1 MSNDDELTNYLREI
15 ARYPLLTPD
24 AEIELGRK
32 VAAGQHAAGQL
43 AAMTEPSPVRRAELE
58 RIGEE
63 GQRAR
68 TRLVESNLRLVVS
81 IARRY
86 TARGLSLLDLIQEG
100 NIGLQT
106 GIDKFDWRK
115 GFRLSTYV
123 YWRIRQAITRA
134 LANDSRLIRLPV
146 HVGELFWVAG
156 LTEQQLAIELGR
168 EPTLEELAHRVG
180 MDPDRLQAIR
190 QAAASPRSL
199 DAPLLSDGD
208 VTRGE
213 LVPDEAALEAMHSS
227 EDAHA
232 LSASVAVALEHL
244 APRERDVLRLR
255 FGLGQPGPC
264 TLAEVGARL
273 GLTRER
279 ARQIES
285 QALRKLRGDVRLRR
299 ALVELASA

>member
-156 LTEQQLAIELGR
+156 LTEQQLAIEL
-168 EPTLEELAHRVG
+168 
-180 MDPDRLQAIR
+180 
-190 QAAASPRSL
+190 
-199 DAPLLSDGD
+199 
-208 VTRGE
+208 
-213 LVPDEAALEAMHSS
+213 
-227 EDAHA
+227 
-232 LSASVAVALEHL
+232 
-244 APRERDVLRLR
+244 
-255 FGLGQPGPC
+255 
-264 TLAEVGARL
+264 
-273 GLTRER
+273 
-279 ARQIES
+279 
-285 QALRKLRGDVRLRR
+285 
-299 ALVELASA
+299 